1 MITGNTVSSSKPA
14 ASDVKSV
21 KPKAA
26 ANHRGPQGPR
36 MNEAS
41 REARKIAAAILE
53 VMGGAR
59 LPSDAAKALS
69 ISLPRYYLLES
80 RALNGLLMAC
90 EPRRIGRVRSAESE
104 LAAAQKE
111 VQQLQQECAR
121 YSALVRAAQRTIGLS
136 QPQPPK
142 PAEKG
147 KGKRGQKRKPT
158 VRALKAAELLIH
170 SASAGETDAASGG
183 DRPAEG

>member
-1 MITGNTVSSSKPA
+1 MITSTKPA
-14 ASDVKSV
+14 ASDVKPA

-26 ANHRGPQGPR
+26 ANQRGPQGPR

-41 REARKIAAAILE
+41 REARKVAAAILE

-80 RALNGLLMAC
+80 RALNGLLFAC
-90 EPRRIGRVRSAESE
+90 EPRRIGRVRSTESE
-104 LAAAQKE
+104 LTAARKE

-136 QPQPPK
+136 QPQLPK
-142 PAEKG
+142 PGE
-147 KGKRGQKRKPT
+147 KGKRGLKRKPT
-158 VRALKAAELLIH
+158 VRALKAAELLIN
-170 SASAGETDAASGG
+170 SASSGETDAVSGG
-183 DRPAEG
+183 DRSAEG

>member
-1 MITGNTVSSSKPA
+1 MITSTTVSSSKPA
-14 ASDVKSV
+14 ASEPKTA

-41 REARKIAAAILE
+41 REARKMAAAILE

-80 RALNGLLMAC
+80 RALNGLLFAC

-104 LAAAQKE
+104 LTAARKE

-136 QPQPPK
+136 QPQPFK
-142 PAEKG
+142 PGENG
-147 KGKRGQKRKPT
+147 KGKRGRKRKPT
-158 VRALKAAELLIH
+158 VRALKAAELLIN
-170 SASAGETDAASGG
+170 SASSGETEAVSGG

>member
-1 MITGNTVSSSKPA
+1 MITSTTTASSSKPA
-14 ASDVKSV
+14 ASDIKSA

-41 REARKIAAAILE
+41 REARKLAAAILE

-59 LPSDAAKALS
+59 LPSDAAKAMG

-80 RALNGLLMAC
+80 RALNGLLFAC
-90 EPRRIGRVRSAESE
+90 EPRRIGRVRSTENE
-104 LAAAQKE
+104 LTAARKE

-142 PAEKG
+142 PGE
-147 KGKRGQKRKPT
+147 KGKRGPKRKPT
-158 VRALKAAELLIH
+158 VRALKAAELLIK
-170 SASAGETDAASGG
+170 SASSGETERGSAGEQ
-183 DRPAEG
+183 PAKG

>member
-1 MITGNTVSSSKPA
+1 MITSTTASSGKSA
-14 ASDVKSV
+14 ASDVKSA

-41 REARKIAAAILE
+41 REARKVAAAILE

-80 RALNGLLMAC
+80 RALNGLLFAC
-90 EPRRIGRVRSAESE
+90 EPRRIGRVRSTESE
-104 LAAAQKE
+104 LTAARKE

-136 QPQPPK
+136 QPQVPK
-142 PAEKG
+142 PGE
-147 KGKRGQKRKPT
+147 KGKRGLKRKPT
-158 VRALKAAELLIH
+158 VRALKAAELLIN
-170 SASAGETDAASGG
+170 SASSGETEAVSGG
-183 DRPAEG
+183 DRSAEG

>member
-1 MITGNTVSSSKPA
+1 MITAHPPA
-14 ASDVKSV
+14 G
-21 KPKAA
+21 KAA
-26 ANHRGPQGPR
+26 AEEKVSKAKAEKNRGPQGPR

-41 REARKIAAAILE
+41 REARKLAAAILE

-59 LPSDAAKALS
+59 MPSDAAKALS

-104 LAAAQKE
+104 LAAAHKE
-111 VQQLQQECAR
+111 VQQLKQECAR

-136 QPQPPK
+136 QPQPIK

-147 KGKRGQKRKPT
+147 KGKRGLKKRPT
-158 VRALKAAELLIH
+158 VRALKAAKLLIN
-170 SASAGETDAASGG
+170 SAASGETEAVSGG